1 MSHPLILK
9 DHVESVGQGR
19 FTGLVCG
26 DCGAK
31 TFPARSVC
39 ASCGSRRLETTEI
52 KGPGIIRTFTV
63 IRVAPAG
70 FEPPYIV
77 ALVELSEGPWV
88 MGNLDGVDPDQA
100 GPDLIGRTVTM
111 GSRELSLPTYGA
123 DSCRALTFSLS

>member
-1 MSHPLILK
+1 MTHPLILK
-9 DHVESVGQGR
+9 DHVESVGRGR
-19 FTGLVCG
+19 FTGLVCD

-39 ASCGSRRLETTEI
+39 AACGSRRLKTTEI

-77 ALVELSEGPWV
+77 ALVELGEGPWV
-88 MGNLDGVDPDQA
+88 MGNLDGVDPDRA
-100 GPDLIGRTVTM
+100 GPDLIGRPVTL
-111 GSRELSLPTYGA
+111 GSRELSMEHYGA
-123 DSCRALTFSLS
+123 DQCRVLTFSLS